1 MRKSLALLI
10 LSVLPTLAMGQYSAQ
25 PLQRCKL
32 EVNIVGDGQ
41 YHLEQGHDSWTGKG
55 TIECR
60 AGTVTSNREM
70 TVVFNSNIGRGLNA
84 SSVIHL
90 SVSLLTTVPLDLLLV
105 ELPVTATTSGETMSW
120 VIETTNVHADIALLN
135 VTADF
140 SPSLERGWLRIH

>member
-1 MRKSLALLI
+1 MRKLLALLI
-10 LSVLPTLAMGQYSAQ
+10 LSALPALALGQYSAQ

-32 EVNIVGDGQ
+32 EVDIVGDGQ

-55 TIECR
+55 NIACR
-60 AGTVTSNREM
+60 AGTVTTSREV
-70 TVVFNSNIGRGLNA
+70 TVVFNSDTGRGLNA

-90 SVSLLTTVPLDLLLV
+90 SVNLLTTVPLDLLLI
-105 ELPVTATTSGETMSW
+105 ELPVAATTSGGLMSW
-120 VIETTNVHADIALLN
+120 VIETTNVHADIALIN